1 LLKVRCEI
9 AGERLTKLSKESRT
23 DDGSESGVISV
34 KDMFVREF
42 VVYVSLLHETEESEL
57 IDAGSG

>member
-1 LLKVRCEI
+1 M
-9 AGERLTKLSKESRT
+9 SKESRT

-34 KDMFVREF
+34 KNMFVGEF
-42 VVYVSLLHETEESEL
+42 VMYVSLLHETEESEL